1 MLELTRRLGESL
13 IIGDD
18 KITVLNITRDQ
29 IYLDVNISESLTI
42 NLQESVTIR
51 SGIVLTAVKI
61 DKSQVKLGITAPE
74 SVAIKRE
81 GVPIE
86 INKEDVSSST
96 FNIID
101 HTINRKESII

>member
-42 NLQESVTIR
+42 NLQESVSIR
-51 SGIVLTAVKI
+51 DNITVTAVKI

-74 SVAIKRE
+74 NVTIKRE

-86 INKEDVSSST
+86 INKENVLSSVSS
-96 FNIID
+96 
-101 HTINRKESII
+101 R